1 LKRFKLHGKPSA
13 VYEKWEQMMYAKTL
27 AAYWTLQDEFDTMEM
42 TDTVRNYFNN
52 NWRNMTDKWVHAYR
66 NEIQCLGQNTNN
78 RIERTNGVV
87 KDFIKKHAKFPECI
101 RGVMQF
107 LDFQKKNLTLKV
119 FNEQ

>member
-1 LKRFKLHGKPSA
+1 
-13 VYEKWEQMMYAKTL
+13 
-27 AAYWTLQDEFDTMEM
+27 
-42 TDTVRNYFNN
+42 
-52 NWRNMTDKWVHAYR
+52 MTDKWVHAYR